1 MVRRL
6 QDSILSLLIHL
17 TILFNI
23 ERLDIYQKNVIDL
36 ETAIYILTVIA
47 VIMILSIKWLKMLRQ
62 PILIALWTG
71 IYFIVKLMLLPH
83 RPLVGGIYTY
93 LSFTE
98 LGLFIVAV
106 FLAQNLSLNIQ
117 DFEKAI
123 ENFAFANIRKIKRI
137 QEAQEEIKAELY
149 RSRRFQRPLSIIV
162 LQQDSKNVQR
172 IINKVAQEAQRAMLE
187 QYVYVMI
194 ARELTTKLRQTDL
207 LFENDKKGRL
217 VILSPDTDT
226 NETETLISRLGALTQ
241 SIDFSIN
248 FGAATF
254 PDHALTFEQLLE
266 HAELN
271 LQQRINRRI
280 NIDTFDEV

>member
-1 MVRRL
+1 MRRL